1 MENIAGLFEGDK
13 QGHISAKYSEAWEM
27 AYSGWQYTDA
37 PFILICM
44 KEISMT
50 YSYVYSMT

>member
-1 MENIAGLFEGDK
+1 MENIARLSEGDK
-13 QGHISAKYSEAWEM
+13 QGHISAKHSEAWEM

-50 YSYVYSMT
+50 YSYGYSMT